1 MPNKFTLLYFSL
13 GLGLILGL
21 SLGQHYFIFRLRPGP
36 RIRPRPRLKLRF
48 KAFLLHRAYYP
59 PCEIRGLQYILHR
72 EATAHMD
79 IYRFFHPHH
88 NPRLLS
94 TPLRQHEISELEQ
107 AASELIRALE
117 RAKQRCERRPSPPI
131 LPNHF
136 KDVIK
141 AMDFVV
147 RSLQTLC
154 DAHEG
159 DATEVLSDLIQER
172 SQFTGWEGW
181 ANLLKEHLTSVN
193 NEISIS
199 NRKPESKSEKS
210 KSKDSETTAKA
221 A

>member
-1 MPNKFTLLYFSL
+1 M
-13 GLGLILGL
+13 I
-21 SLGQHYFIFRLRPGP
+21 RLRQRL
-36 RIRPRPRLKLRF
+36 RIKTEKELEQTNN
-48 KAFLLHRAYYP
+48 YP
-59 PCEIRGLQYILHR
+59 PCEIRVLQAILVG
-72 EATAHMD
+72 EATAPMD

-107 AASELIRALE
+107 AASELLRALS

-154 DAHEG
+154 DAHQG
-159 DATEVLSDLIQER
+159 DGTEVLSDLIQER

-181 ANLLKEHLTSVN
+181 ANLLKEHLSSVN
-193 NEISIS
+193 NEIPIS
-199 NRKPESKSEKS
+199 NRKQESKTEKV
-210 KSKDSETTAKA
+210 KSKDTETTAKA